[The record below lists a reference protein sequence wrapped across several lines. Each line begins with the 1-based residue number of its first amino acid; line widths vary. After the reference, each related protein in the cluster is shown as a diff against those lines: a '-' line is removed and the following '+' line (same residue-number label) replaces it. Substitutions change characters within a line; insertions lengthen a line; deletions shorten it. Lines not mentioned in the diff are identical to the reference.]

1 MARLQ
6 IFTAELAAAELGITP
21 GRIRQLAVSRQV
33 GHKLG
38 RDWLFTAGE
47 IDHMRVRR
55 PGRPTRAAPA
65 GD

>member
-1 MARLQ
+1 M
-6 IFTAELAAAELGITP
+6 IYSTTTAANELGISP
-21 GRIRQLAVSRQV
+21 VRVRQLAVSRQV
-33 GHKLG
+33 GRKLG
-38 RDWLFTAGE
+38 RDWVFTAGE